1 MKKILGILMLS
12 MVLIGGMPRSAF
24 SSTPDVETV
33 ETHNLFSSVPFGTMV
48 KNRFPAAERLNAGLK
63 TMVRNAAQ
71 PKWTKYEGNP
81 VLGGLFPDW
90 AGDPSVIRD
99 GDILKMWMTGG
110 YPNSGYDPLCQI
122 GYATSVDG
130 IHWIP
135 HPGPVLHVGGPGEWD
150 RDGVE
155 TVCVIKDVEAP
166 HSERYKMWFYGE
178 NPDYTAI
185 GYATS
190 SDGINWTKYAK
201 NPVLLPGPAG
211 SWDAAI
217 CGPTVIK
224 DYDAP
229 PSERYKMWYTGLKI
243 EFIGEISV
251 TWAIGYATSP
261 DGINWTKYPGNPVL
275 EQGPPGAWDAYF
287 VCEPSV
293 IKTRGMYEMWHS
305 GAPGHENFDPIN
317 VSIGYATSN
326 DGINWKKQGLVL
338 KDGAPGEW
346 DDVWTAFPTVILE
359 DTLYRMWYGG
369 ADKNAPHT
377 TTLAIGYAWA
387 QPERNVPP
395 ATPNRP
401 SGPTSG
407 KVGEKYTYTT
417 SAVDQDGDKIKY
429 GWDWDGDQIV
439 DEWTKLY
446 DSGATI
452 EITHSWDEEGT
463 YEIRVKAKDEH
474 GSESNW
480 SEPLTVSIP
489 KTHNIWNLIKQISN
503 WFMKTFRRNI
513 IQYFGG

>member
-1 MKKILGILMLS
+1 MI
-12 MVLIGGMPRSAF
+12 
-24 SSTPDVETV
+24 
-33 ETHNLFSSVPFGTMV
+33 
-48 KNRFPAAERLNAGLK
+48 KNEFQSAERLNAGLK
-63 TMVRNAAQ
+63 TTLRNAAQ

-81 VLGGLFPDW
+81 VLGEWPNW

-110 YPNSGYDPLCQI
+110 WPNASYDPTCEI
-122 GYATSVDG
+122 GYATSKDG
-130 IHWIP
+130 IHWNP
-135 HPGPVLHVGGPGEWD
+135 HPGPVLYAGGPDEWD
-150 RDGVE
+150 RWGVE
-155 TVCVIKDVEAP
+155 TVCVIKDAEAP
-166 HSERYKMWFYGE
+166 HSERYKMWFYGH

-201 NPVLLPGPAG
+201 NPVLLPGPPG
-211 SWDAAI
+211 SWDAGI

-243 EFIGEISV
+243 ELKGYISV
-251 TWAIGYATSP
+251 TWNICYATSP
-261 DGINWTKYPGNPVL
+261 DGINWKKYPGNPVL
-275 EQGPPGAWDAYF
+275 KEGPPGAWDAYF

-293 IKTRGMYEMWHS
+293 IKTNGRYEMWYS
-305 GAPGHENFDPIN
+305 VAPAHDNEFMPTNISIAYATSTDGINWEKHGVILKHGEPGDWDAWATYAMTVIFEKDTYKMWYTGIDPFDPYPSFW
-317 VSIGYATSN
+317 SIGYATSTEGVN
-326 DGINWKKQGLVL
+326 
-338 KDGAPGEW
+338 
-346 DDVWTAFPTVILE
+346 T
-359 DTLYRMWYGG
+359 
-369 ADKNAPHT
+369 
-377 TTLAIGYAWA
+377 
-387 QPERNVPP
+387 PP

-417 SAVDQDGDKIKY
+417 STIDEDGDKTRY

-439 DEWTKLY
+439 DEWTNLY
-446 DSGATI
+446 DSGVTI
-452 EITHSWDEEGT
+452 ETTHSWEEEGT

-489 KTHNIWNLIKQISN
+489 KTYHIWNPIKQISEL
-503 WFMKTFRRNI
+503 FIKIFRRNI
-513 IQYFGG
+513 IHGFEG